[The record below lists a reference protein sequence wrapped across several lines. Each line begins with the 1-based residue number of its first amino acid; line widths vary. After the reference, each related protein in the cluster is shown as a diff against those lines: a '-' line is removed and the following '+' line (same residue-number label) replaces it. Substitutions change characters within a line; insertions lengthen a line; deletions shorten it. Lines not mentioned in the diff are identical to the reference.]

1 MVGEGIEARAGTTNV
16 IRSWGYPSVFTSN
29 INQLVFI
36 EGGEWYIPWSTLSF
50 LVLFV
55 CLWCISFLNMLHQVL
70 GVLKG
75 SFCIRTEGQGC
86 GR

>member
-1 MVGEGIEARAGTTNV
+1 MVGEGVEARAGTTNV

-50 LVLFV
+50 LVLFL
-55 CLWCISFLNMLHQVL
+55 CLRGISLLKMLHQVL
-70 GVLKG
+70 RVLEG
-75 SFCIRTEGQGC
+75 SLCIGTEGYGC